1 MSELELSRFE
11 FGVGGGG
18 GGYKTWEEPS
28 ISIPYRSVTEF
39 LAPPPPPSPPPTS
52 RVQSIFSELNLC
64 VGNDG
69 DISSIDA

>member
-11 FGVGGGG
+11 FGVGGGGGG

-39 LAPPPPPSPPPTS
+39 LPSPRPHPS